1 MELLVHG
8 RNVEIT
14 DWIREYVN
22 KKVGR
27 LERYLNQVSDARI
40 ELSHNATRSADDRF
54 TAQLTIWSN
63 GHILRAEESTADI
76 LVSVDSTVEKMSQQ
90 IRRFKGRRYQ
100 NRRRLSAAMNAE
112 VELAATLVAEA
123 DAEEAEE
130 GELGKIVRRKEFILQ
145 PLDEDEAVE
154 QMELLGHDFFVYY
167 DVDARAVNVVY
178 RRRDQQFGLLQPRL
192 G

>member
-1 MELLVHG
+1 MQLLVHG

-14 DWIREYVN
+14 DWVREYVN

-27 LERYLNQVSDARI
+27 LERFLNQVTDARI
-40 ELSHNATRSADDRF
+40 ELSHNATRAADDRY

-76 LVSVDSTVEKMSQQ
+76 LVSIDAAVEKMGQQ

-100 NRRRLSAAMNAE
+100 NRRRQSAAVNAE
-112 VELAATLVAEA
+112 AQLAATMVAE
-123 DAEEAEE
+123 EELDEE
-130 GELGKIVRRKEFILQ
+130 QELGKIVRRKEFILQ
-145 PLDEDEAVE
+145 PLDEEEAVA

-167 DVDARAVNVVY
+167 DVRAKMTNVVY
-178 RRRDQQFGLLQPRL
+178 RRRDGQYGLLQPRL

>member
-1 MELLVHG
+1 MQLLVHG

-14 DWIREYVN
+14 DWIHEYVN

-27 LERYLNQVSDARI
+27 LERYLNNVSDARI
-40 ELSHNATRSADDRF
+40 ELSHNATRAAEDRF

-76 LVSVDSTVEKMSQQ
+76 LVSIDAVVEKMSQQ
-90 IRRFKGRRYQ
+90 ISRFKGRRYQ
-100 NRRRLSAAMNAE
+100 NRRRQSHALNAE
-112 VELAATLVAEA
+112 AQMAATMVAEE
-123 DAEEAEE
+123 DEAEE
-130 GELGKIVRRKEFILQ
+130 DATRIVRRKEFILQ
-145 PLDEDEAVE
+145 PLDEQEAVA

-167 DVDARAVNVVY
+167 DVDAKAIDVVY
-178 RRRDQQFGLLQPRL
+178 RRRDGQYGLLQPRL